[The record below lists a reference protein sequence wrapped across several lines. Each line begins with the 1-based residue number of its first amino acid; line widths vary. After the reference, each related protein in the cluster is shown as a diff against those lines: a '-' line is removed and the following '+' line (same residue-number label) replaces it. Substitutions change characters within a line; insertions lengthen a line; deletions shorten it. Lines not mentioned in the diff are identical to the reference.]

1 MTKNTIYA
9 IAGGTLAVVG
19 LTALVAFA
27 VWRYDKYR
35 QLPPPAQAV
44 LLRDPSDSGLGGCNE
59 FTAMAGELLSSN
71 LLGSGSAIAVMT
83 TGDSSTAQEP
93 VLLDSL
99 EIPTSPRI
107 SEGRAKIADKQKELL
122 AKVKEQCERKGQTK
136 ESPIYLGMRRATEYL
151 RAKGCNGKQD
161 CILYVQSDLEEL
173 SEPKIK
179 ELLKENSLSGKKQS
193 AMETQLPLL
202 IDNAGINV
210 KICGISETTG
220 TITNSSGK
228 QQTFTSKR
236 DGRRADRITEV
247 WTKLFT
253 NPQMVT
259 FNTHCP
265 KD

>member
-1 MTKNTIYA
+1 MTKNTVYA
-9 IAGGTLAVVG
+9 ITGGTLAAVT

-27 VWRYDKYR
+27 VWRYEKYR

-93 VLLDSL
+93 VLLGSF
-99 EIPTSPRI
+99 EIPTTQRI
-107 SEGRAKIADKQKELL
+107 SEGRAKIAEMQKDLL
-122 AKVKEQCERKGQTK
+122 DKVKQQCEQKGITK
-136 ESPIYLGMRRATEYL
+136 ESPIYLGMRRAAEYL
-151 RAKGCNGKQD
+151 RAKGCDGRQD

-173 SEPKIK
+173 SEPNIK
-179 ELLKENSLSGKKQS
+179 ELLKENSLSAKKKT
-193 AMETQLPLL
+193 ATETQLPLP
-202 IDNAGINV
+202 IDNAGIKV

-228 QQTFTSKR
+228 QQTFTPKR

-259 FNTHCP
+259 FDTHCP

>member
-1 MTKNTIYA
+1 MNKNTVYKIAAGTMAA
-9 IAGGTLAVVG
+9 II
-19 LTALVAFA
+19 LTALAVFA
-27 VWRYDKYR
+27 VWRYERYR
-35 QLPPPAQAV
+35 QLPPPPQAV
-44 LLRDPSDSGLGGCNE
+44 ILRDHSDSGLSGCNE
-59 FTAMAGELLSSN
+59 VKAMANELLTSN
-71 LLGSGSAIAVMT
+71 QLGSGSAIALMA
-83 TGDSSTAQEP
+83 TGDTSTAQEP
-93 VLLDSL
+93 VLLDSF
-99 EIPTSPRI
+99 EIPTTQRI
-107 SEGRAKIADKQKELL
+107 SEGRAKIAEMQKDLL
-122 AKVKEQCERKGQTK
+122 DKVKQRCEQKGITK
-136 ESPIYLGMRRATEYL
+136 ESPIYLGMRRAAEYL

-179 ELLKENSLSGKKQS
+179 ELLKENSLSAKKQT
-193 AMETQLPLL
+193 AMETQLPLP
-202 IDNAGINV
+202 INNADIKV

-220 TITNSSGK
+220 TITNGSGK
-228 QQTFTSKR
+228 QQTYTPKR